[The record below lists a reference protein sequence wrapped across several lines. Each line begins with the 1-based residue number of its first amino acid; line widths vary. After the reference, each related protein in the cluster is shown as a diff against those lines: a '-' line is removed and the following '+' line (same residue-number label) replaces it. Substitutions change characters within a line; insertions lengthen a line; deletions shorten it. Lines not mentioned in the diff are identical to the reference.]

1 MRIRAAVLEGPGLP
15 FQVEEVELQEPQ
27 AGEVLVQV
35 KAVGVCHSDW
45 HLVSGATEH
54 PFPCVA
60 GHEGSGVVA
69 AVGAGVSK
77 LKVGDPVALN
87 WAPSCGSCFYCKAGR
102 PALCSAYVGPIWAGT
117 MLDGTTRL
125 SRNGSPLYHYCG
137 LACHAEYT
145 VVPEVS
151 CVPMPHELP
160 FELSALVGC
169 AVATGVGAVLNTARV
184 KPGSSV
190 AVFGCGGV
198 GLSAIMGA
206 RVAGAVQILAVDR
219 EESKRVHALAVGATE
234 FVLVDRDGRCA
245 MRDGEDASG
254 ERREAT
260 GGADRDVRCAIL
272 DLTEGRGVD
281 YAIECVGARAV
292 QELAF
297 DCLRPGGTLVI
308 AGLSPMGEDTNFPA
322 ARLVREEKTVMGS
335 YYGTCDAA
343 RDFPDYAA
351 KALAGALPLEKM
363 VSRRYPLAQI
373 NEAYADM
380 LSGRVARGILTLERS
395 FGAR

>member
-1 MRIRAAVLEGPGLP
+1 MRIQAAVLEGPGQP
-15 FQVEEVELQEPQ
+15 FRVQEVELQEPQ

-45 HLVSGATEH
+45 HLVSGATRH

-69 AVGAGVSK
+69 ATGAGVTK

-87 WAPSCGSCFYCKAGR
+87 WAPSCGACFYCKAGR
-102 PALCSAYVGPIWAGT
+102 PALCAAYIGPIWAGT

-125 SRNGSPLYHYCG
+125 SRDGQPLYHYCG

-151 CVPMPHELP
+151 CVLMPRELP
-160 FELSALVGC
+160 FELSALIGC
-169 AVATGVGAVLNTARV
+169 AVATGVGAVLNTAKV
-184 KPGSSV
+184 TPGSSV

-206 RVAGAVQILAVDR
+206 KVAGAGKIMAIDR
-219 EESKRVHALAVGATE
+219 EEAKQVFALAAGATE
-234 FVLVDRDGRCA
+234 FILA
-245 MRDGEDASG
+245 KS
-254 ERREAT
+254 
-260 GGADRDVRCAIL
+260 DVRSAIKE
-272 DLTEGRGVD
+272 LTEDRGVD
-281 YAIECVGARAV
+281 CAIECVGARSV

-351 KALAGALPLEKM
+351 KALAGALPLAKM

-380 LSGRVARGILTLERS
+380 LSGKVARGILILGE
-395 FGAR
+395 